1 MRAKLR
7 TRVTKPKAV
16 NLVVAMVLFSLAV
29 GVIGIVGV
37 IGLSDTT
44 ADLKQ
49 HIIVQLQIPLIFT
62 ACLVGAALSVSGA
75 TLQVVL
81 RNPLADPGIIGIT
94 SGASLVAALLLLLTP
109 QWATAYLHYLLPF
122 GCFVGALFSTFII
135 YRLARKLLASSTAVI
150 LAGIAISTL
159 SGAIIAWLFMFSN
172 ANALRNL
179 TFWLMGNLY
188 QTDWLILSV
197 GGPLIVVAVGLQ
209 LFFAGDLNKLYAGEL
224 AAKSSGVDVEKL
236 TERAL
241 IVCAIAVGTAVSM
254 AGSIAFVG
262 LLVPHIL
269 RLIIGHNNRYL
280 LPLSALSGAS
290 LLMLVALS
298 SELTRAIT
306 LPVSMVTATLGGP
319 LLIWALAKGQ
329 LKG

>member
-1 MRAKLR
+1 MIRR
-7 TRVTKPKAV
+7 NVV
-16 NLVVAMVLFSLAV
+16 NIVIVVVSLALV
-29 GVIGIVGV
+29 LGAAGILGAT
-37 IGLSDTT
+37 GWSDAPT
-44 ADLKQ
+44 ALKQ
-49 HIIVQLQIPLIFT
+49 HIIVQLQMPLILT

-75 TLQVVL
+75 SLQVVL

-109 QWATAYLHYLLPF
+109 QWASAYLHYLLPM
-122 GCFVGALFSTFII
+122 GCFIGALLSTFII
-135 YRLARKLLASSTAVI
+135 YRLARKLLNSSTAVI
-150 LAGIAISTL
+150 LAGIAISTI
-159 SGAIIAWLFMFSN
+159 SGAVIAWLYMFSD

-188 QTDWLILSV
+188 QTNWLILSV
-197 GGPLIVVAVGLQ
+197 GAPLIVIAVALQ
-209 LFFAGDLNKLYAGEL
+209 IYWAGDLNKLYAGEL
-224 AAKSSGVDVEKL
+224 AAKSSGIDFDKL

-269 RLIIGHNNRYL
+269 RLLIGHNNRFL
-280 LPLSALSGAS
+280 LPLSALCGAS

-319 LLIWALAKGQ
+319 LLIWALANGQIKG
-329 LKG
+329 

>member
-1 MRAKLR
+1 MTGTKR
-7 TRVTKPKAV
+7 TAVT
-16 NLVVAMVLFSLAV
+16 LVVITVLLSLV
-29 GVIGIVGV
+29 IGVVGIVGV
-37 IGLSDTT
+37 TGLSDT
-44 ADLKQ
+44 AAELKQ
-49 HIIVQLQIPLIFT
+49 HIIVQLQIPLILT
-62 ACLVGAALSVSGA
+62 ACLVGAALSASGA

-109 QWATAYLHYLLPF
+109 QWATAYLHYLLPL
-122 GCFVGALFSTFII
+122 GCFIGALLSTFII
-135 YRLARKLLASSTAVI
+135 YRLARKLLGSSTAVI

-159 SGAIIAWLFMFSN
+159 SGAVIAWLYMFSD

-179 TFWLMGNLY
+179 TFWLMGSLY
-188 QTDWLILSV
+188 QTNWLILSV
-197 GGPLIVVAVGLQ
+197 GGPLIAVAVALQ
-209 LFFAGDLNKLYAGEL
+209 LYFAGDLNKLYAGEL

-298 SELTRAIT
+298 SEMTRAIT

-329 LKG
+329 IKG

>member
-1 MRAKLR
+1 METKR
-7 TRVTKPKAV
+7 TALS
-16 NLVVAMVLFSLAV
+16 LVVITLLCLLAV
-29 GVIGIVGV
+29 GVVGV
-37 IGLSDTT
+37 IGVTGFANA
-44 ADLKQ
+44 ADGLKQ
-49 HIIVQLQIPLIFT
+49 HIIVQLQIPLILT

-122 GCFVGALFSTFII
+122 GCFVGALLSTFVI
-135 YRLARKLLASSTAVI
+135 YRLARKLLGSSTAVI

-159 SGAIIAWLFMFSN
+159 SGAVIAWLYMFSD

-179 TFWLMGNLY
+179 TFWLMGSLY
-188 QTDWLILSV
+188 QTNWLILSV
-197 GGPLIVVAVGLQ
+197 GGPLIVIAVGLQ

-224 AAKSSGVDVEKL
+224 AAKSSGVDVERL

-269 RLIIGHNNRYL
+269 RLIIGHNNRFL

-298 SELTRAIT
+298 SEMTRAIT

>member
-1 MRAKLR
+1 
-7 TRVTKPKAV
+7 
-16 NLVVAMVLFSLAV
+16 
-29 GVIGIVGV
+29 
-37 IGLSDTT
+37 
-44 ADLKQ
+44 
-49 HIIVQLQIPLIFT
+49 
-62 ACLVGAALSVSGA
+62 CLVGAALSTSGA

-109 QWATAYLHYLLPF
+109 QWATAYLHYLLPL
-122 GCFVGALFSTFII
+122 GCFIGALLSTFII
-135 YRLARKLLASSTAVI
+135 YRLARKLLGSSTAVI

-159 SGAIIAWLFMFSN
+159 SGAVIAWLYMFSD

-179 TFWLMGNLY
+179 TFWLMGSLY
-188 QTDWLILSV
+188 QTNWLILSV
-197 GGPLIVVAVGLQ
+197 GGPLIAVAVALQ
-209 LFFAGDLNKLYAGEL
+209 LYFAGDLNKLYAGEL

-298 SELTRAIT
+298 SEMTRAIT

-329 LKG
+329 IKG